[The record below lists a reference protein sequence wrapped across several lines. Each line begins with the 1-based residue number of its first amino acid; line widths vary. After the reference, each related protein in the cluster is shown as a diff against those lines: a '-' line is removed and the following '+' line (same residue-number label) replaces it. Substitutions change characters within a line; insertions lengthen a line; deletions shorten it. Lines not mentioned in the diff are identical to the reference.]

1 MPALLSWFQR
11 ESSSDVA
18 ALVAVALRRGP
29 IGSERGFRGLVLVS
43 DRNLFSLSLLSFAG
57 GKIAPVSSSGSL
69 CLSGLLREAMLV
81 PVPVFDRLMFERAEL
96 PFSLLPRVNPR
107 PKPELKDSV
116 KAFSADRVE
125 EARAYVSWT

>member
-1 MPALLSWFQR
+1 M
-11 ESSSDVA
+11 
-18 ALVAVALRRGP
+18 
-29 IGSERGFRGLVLVS
+29 
-43 DRNLFSLSLLSFAG
+43 
-57 GKIAPVSSSGSL
+57 
-69 CLSGLLREAMLV
+69 

-125 EARAYVSWT
+125 EARAYVSWTSSQMVTIGKTRGVAGGRCVAAQLTALRNCNNYAALLLTMP